1 MSMMYCYKCDKN
13 VHTKKNDF
21 NIGLAIFLAIF
32 TGGIGL
38 LIYVAIYLD
47 KEHKPRC
54 IHCNSVCY
62 EQIENNLITS
72 NYQLVSSSNQMQNQ
86 QFIVEKRPVDEK
98 TKFCY
103 NCGVELNQREHAK
116 FCPLCGSPVE

>member
-1 MSMMYCYKCDKN
+1 MYCSKCTTN
-13 VHTKKNDF
+13 VYTKKNEF
-21 NIGLAIFLAIF
+21 NIGLAIILAIF

-62 EQIENNLITS
+62 EQKENNQSSS
-72 NYQLVSSSNQMQNQ
+72 NYQVISTSHQPDNQRI
-86 QFIVEKRPVDEK
+86 IVESQQTVERS
-98 TKFCY
+98 KFCY
-103 NCGVELNQREHAK
+103 NCGTELSQSENAK
-116 FCPLCGSPVE
+116 FCALCGSSIQ